1 VNPVSADGGGT
12 RFPYP
17 RGKTPEQIFDAL
29 RVLVD
34 TLNREQSGDQID
46 LDALNAAI
54 AAAQVQINAILEDI
68 DEIETGGALTAQQA
82 FELSLVTA
90 VDTLLGSV
98 SKMVRDSIAKSE
110 MAAEATIRALLEGR
124 KNEVGIRVEQQAR
137 LTDREAFVSQFSEFN
152 AQLGLTQGQI
162 TEEIQARADG
172 DSANAELIQTVS
184 TALNGNIAQ
193 VQILATSIDGIEQKF
208 AVTLNNNGQVT
219 GLIQLDGTAAGSN
232 FTVVADTFLVAQPD
246 AAGGAPVP
254 VFSIQ
259 TVGSTPKLAIRG
271 DMIANGTITAQ
282 KLVAATLSA
291 ISANLGTITA
301 GLIRNTGD
309 TLRFDLPNMRIYRPD
324 GKFDMD
330 AKNLR
335 FRIGSG

>member
-17 RGKTPEQIFDAL
+17 RGKAPEQIFDAL

-34 TLNREQSGDQID
+34 TLNREQSGDEVD
-46 LDALNAAI
+46 LAALYAAI
-54 AAAQVQINAILEDI
+54 EAAQAAIDA
-68 DEIETGGALTAQQA
+68 IETGGALTEQQA

-219 GLIQLDGTAAGSN
+219 GLVQLDGSAAGSN
-232 FTVVADTFLVAQPD
+232 FTVVADKFQIAQPD
-246 AAGGAPVP
+246 AAGGGAVP
-254 VFSIQ
+254 VFTISS
-259 TVGSTPKLAIRG
+259 VSGTPKLVFRG
-271 DMIANGTITAQ
+271 DMIGDGTISALKLNAASIATLYISDPSNIYYFDFANGRQGRT
-282 KLVAATLSA
+282 
-291 ISANLGTITA
+291 
-301 GLIRNTGD
+301 
-309 TLRFDLPNMRIYRPD
+309 D
-324 GKFDMD
+324 GKVLFDM
-330 AKNLR
+330 KNIR
-335 FRIGSG
+335 FRMGSG

>member
-90 VDTLLGSV
+90 VDTLLGSI
-98 SKMVRDSIAKSE
+98 SNLAKQSYLQSQIA
-110 MAAEATIRALLEGR
+110 ADATIRSLLEGHR
-124 KNEVGIRVEQQAR
+124 NKVSIRVEQAAR
-137 LTDREAFVSQFSEFN
+137 ISDREAFASQIETIS
-152 AQLGLTQGQI
+152 AQLGNALASVTAETTARTNADNALAQVDQNI
-162 TEEIQARADG
+162 T
-172 DSANAELIQTVS
+172 

-219 GLIQLDGTAAGSN
+219 GLVQLDGTAAGSN

-246 AAGGAPVP
+246 AAGGDPVP
-254 VFSIQ
+254 IFSIQ

-301 GLIRNTGD
+301 GR
-309 TLRFDLPNMRIYRPD
+309 MQSVD
-324 GKFDMD
+324 GKMVIDLGNTT
-330 AKNLR
+330 KEI
-335 FRIGSG
+335 RITT